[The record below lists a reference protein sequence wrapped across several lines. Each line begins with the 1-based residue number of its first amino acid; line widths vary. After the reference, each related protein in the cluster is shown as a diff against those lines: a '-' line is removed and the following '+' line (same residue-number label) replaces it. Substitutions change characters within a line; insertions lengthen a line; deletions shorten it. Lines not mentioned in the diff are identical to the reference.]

1 MQDQSFVATQD
12 GLMIKRLKIEKCSRL
27 EELDAGQEKNDDVI
41 SSQHLKK
48 HCGSNWLDAREILCT
63 LPYHEYMPV
72 NTSTIT
78 IKSKGEGDML
88 DITGQVADAIKSSS
102 IQNGIVTIFV
112 SGSTAAVTT
121 IEYEPGLKKDFPA
134 MLDRVAPRDIEYEH
148 DNTWHDG
155 NGHSHVRASLIGP
168 SLTVPF
174 SNKRLMLGTWQQI
187 VVVDMDNRPRER
199 SVVLQAI
206 GE

>member
-1 MQDQSFVATQD
+1 
-12 GLMIKRLKIEKCSRL
+12 
-27 EELDAGQEKNDDVI
+27 
-41 SSQHLKK
+41 
-48 HCGSNWLDAREILCT
+48 
-63 LPYHEYMPV
+63 MPV
-72 NTSTIT
+72 STTT
-78 IKSKGEGDML
+78 ISLKSKGECDMI
-88 DITGQVADAIKSSS
+88 DITHQVADTIKNGK
-102 IQNGIVTIFV
+102 IGNGIVTIFV

-134 MLDRVAPRDIEYEH
+134 MLDRVAPKNIEYEH

-174 SNKRLMLGTWQQI
+174 NDKRLMLGTWQQI
-187 VVVDMDNRPRER
+187 VLVETDTRPRER
-199 SVVLQAI
+199 SIILQMI